1 MTWILLFSLFITA
14 GCAELQQ
21 ILSTVLT
28 DQPLTNTEI
37 IAGLKQALSIG
48 TDSSV
53 SRISRTDGYYRDQLI
68 KILLPPEAEIITENL
83 SKLPGGDKLVEDVIL
98 RINRSAEEAAKE
110 ALPIFVSSITA
121 MTLSDGLGILKGG
134 ENAAT
139 EYFRTATYDQ
149 LYNLYKPK
157 IQAAI
162 DKKLVGNISTS
173 DSWNKL
179 TSEWNKVAGSV
190 VGRITGLKP
199 VNVDL
204 DQYLTNKALEGLFL
218 KIAAEEKKIRT
229 DPLARV
235 TELLKRVFGAR
246 V

>member
-1 MTWILLFSLFITA
+1 M
-14 GCAELQQ
+14 
-21 ILSTVLT
+21 T